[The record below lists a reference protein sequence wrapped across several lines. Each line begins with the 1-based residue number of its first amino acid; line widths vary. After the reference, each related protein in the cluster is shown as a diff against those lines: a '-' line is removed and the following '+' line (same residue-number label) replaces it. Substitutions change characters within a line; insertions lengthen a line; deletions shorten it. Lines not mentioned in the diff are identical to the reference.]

1 MSITAYSGS
10 VRKKI
15 VAVFSDAVIAKF
27 FKLCMV
33 INSELKLSLSLSV
46 CLSVSLS
53 LCDMNMVM
61 KLRCTVNNFSDKG
74 EH

>member
-15 VAVFSDAVIAKF
+15 VAVCSDAVIAKF

-46 CLSVSLS
+46 CLSLSLS
-53 LCDMNMVM
+53 L
-61 KLRCTVNNFSDKG
+61 
-74 EH
+74 